1 MKKITIWLEKRFN
14 ILCMGGNRFWGN
26 MFSNI
31 FEDGRA
37 FILRNFPERQI
48 YLRSGG
54 EVSYFVLGTRTQV
67 AAVSGILFVSL
78 WCIFTVFNLIW
89 GINPL
94 TSPSQKLKLKEAEY
108 ERILEDYQAKYSN
121 AQLQLEEQRQSF
133 EVAAKN
139 FQEKH
144 AAIAQ
149 FNNQT
154 SFSGD
159 KPAMN
164 LSGYATGKIL
174 VSPNTRDVQSRRARK
189 DFQQVAELNVDNTLD
204 LPLQNL
210 DKNQNQILQTAE
222 DATLDNIERMRAII
236 RSTGLDVPTVLGLG
250 EFGAGGP
257 LLDID
262 GVRAEMDSE
271 SRITNIKARA
281 YEAQMLQEALN
292 SMPFNNPVDAD
303 HYKTSSFGVRR
314 DPFTKRPAMHEAI
327 DFASYRMAPIIATA
341 DGVVTFSG
349 RNGSYGRMVEID
361 HGHGFVTRYAHLE
374 KTFVKR
380 GQEVKK
386 GEKLGGMGSTGR
398 STSTH
403 LHYEVRFQDRVYDPE
418 TFLRAGRHVQ

>member
-1 MKKITIWLEKRFN
+1 MKKLIFWLDNRFN
-14 ILCMGGNRFWGN
+14 ILCMGKNRFWGN

-67 AAVSGILFVSL
+67 AAVAGVLFVSL
-78 WCIFTVFNLIW
+78 WCVFTIFNLIW

-94 TSPSQKLKLKEAEY
+94 TTPSQKIKLKEAEY
-108 ERILEDYQAKYSN
+108 QRLLEDAQAKYSN
-121 AQLQLEEQRQSF
+121 AQIQLEQQQKSF

-144 AAIAQ
+144 AAITQ
-149 FNNQT
+149 FSSHQ
-154 SFSGD
+154 SSAAA
-159 KPAMN
+159 KPALT
-164 LSGYATGKIL
+164 LSNYATGQIL
-174 VSPNTRDVQSRRARK
+174 VSPSVRDASDRHARK
-189 DFQQVAELNVDNTLD
+189 DFKQVAELSLDNNID
-204 LPLQNL
+204 LPMHNL

-250 EFGAGGP
+250 EFGTGGP
-257 LLDID
+257 LMDIE
-262 GVRAEMDSE
+262 GVNAEMSSE

-292 SMPFNNPVDAD
+292 SMPFSVPVDAD

-314 DPFTKRPAMHEAI
+314 DPFTKRPAMHEAV
-327 DFASYRMAPIIATA
+327 DFASYRMPPIVASD

-361 HGHGFVTRYAHLE
+361 HGHGFTTRYAHLE